1 MMEMMNQPDQDELTL
16 RFERGFAPNIFQQH
30 GVEYQQYLFRKT
42 EQEFS
47 RMHKE
52 IMKKL
57 KEEELK
63 KYPRGLFRV
72 DFDAENNINKLQRA
86 EEGQAPGKVS
96 STELASPKE
105 ELETLKEENKQLN
118 YKAHLAEYQMNKTKI
133 EIAYEYS

>member
-1 MMEMMNQPDQDELTL
+1 
-16 RFERGFAPNIFQQH
+16 
-30 GVEYQQYLFRKT
+30 
-42 EQEFS
+42 
-47 RMHKE
+47 
-52 IMKKL
+52 MKKL

-86 EEGQAPGKVS
+86 EE
-96 STELASPKE
+96 

-133 EIAYEYS
+133 EIVYEYS